1 MEVSGRCERYLATRT
16 KLAHLP
22 FQRSIEQFDF
32 DFQPSVDER
41 QARELA
47 NLPSSLEPPTSC
59 CSALPGVGKTLPSHR
74 LGAQVDRA
82 WPRSPISSAPTT

>member
-1 MEVSGRCERYLATRT
+1 MLAELLGVEVNARRERYLTTRT

-41 QARELA
+41 
-47 NLPSSLEPPTSC
+47 
-59 CSALPGVGKTLPSHR
+59 
-74 LGAQVDRA
+74 
-82 WPRSPISSAPTT
+82 